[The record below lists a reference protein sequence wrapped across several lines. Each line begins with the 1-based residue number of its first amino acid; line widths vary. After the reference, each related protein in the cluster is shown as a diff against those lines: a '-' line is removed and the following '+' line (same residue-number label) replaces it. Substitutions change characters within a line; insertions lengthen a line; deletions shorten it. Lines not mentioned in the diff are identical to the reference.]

1 MKRRIILIALIIFG
15 VCIIVYS
22 ANFRV
27 VGAGDCW
34 APRYIPI
41 SLLKEGNLD
50 LNEFPG
56 LRFAVIENSVRGKTF
71 RVFNSPVLSG
81 VLATPVY
88 LAAKMFGLPITTT
101 SIAYLGKLA
110 ATIYTALSVA
120 FVFLILKE
128 LLSVK
133 SAAFLAVVYAF
144 GTCSW
149 TISSQSLWQHGL
161 SQLFLGIALYCLFKA
176 SDNSAFAGYA
186 GAFLSLATL
195 ARHLSGI
202 IAIIM
207 FIYVVYCY
215 RSQIF
220 RFILFSLP
228 AAAFFFI
235 YHWYY
240 FGSPVSFGS
249 QWVFGKFDA
258 PFFPAVL
265 GLLFSPNRGLFI
277 FSSFFLFS
285 VVGAIKVW
293 KEKNNKYGLLYR
305 YIIAAVLIYILI
317 VSKWFTWWGGHCY
330 GYRMLVDIT
339 PLLMILLV
347 PAYNLISKRKTL
359 KLLFVVGVTLSIL
372 IQLMGALYYSDYWN
386 SKLKIDKYPER
397 VWLIK
402 SGQFHIMLK
411 KAAQRGWKVQR
422 TVLMPRRHRHH
433 HKQYW

>member
-1 MKRRIILIALIIFG
+1 M
-15 VCIIVYS
+15 
-22 ANFRV
+22 
-27 VGAGDCW
+27 GAGDCW

-56 LRFAVIENSVRGKTF
+56 LRFAVIETSVRGETF

-88 LAAKMFGLPITTT
+88 LAAKLFGLPITTT

-161 SQLFLGIALYCLFKA
+161 SQLFLVIALYCLFKA

-186 GAFLSLATL
+186 GAFLSLATV

-207 FIYVVYCY
+207 FIYVVLCY

-220 RFILFSLP
+220 RFILCSLP
-228 AAAFFFI
+228 AVAFSLISLFRE
-235 YHWYY
+235 
-240 FGSPVSFGS
+240 
-249 QWVFGKFDA
+249 VFGFGRNYWHR
-258 PFFPAVL
+258 FF
-265 GLLFSPNRGLFI
+265 
-277 FSSFFLFS
+277 
-285 VVGAIKVW
+285 
-293 KEKNNKYGLLYR
+293 
-305 YIIAAVLIYILI
+305 
-317 VSKWFTWWGGHCY
+317 
-330 GYRMLVDIT
+330 
-339 PLLMILLV
+339 
-347 PAYNLISKRKTL
+347 
-359 KLLFVVGVTLSIL
+359 GV
-372 IQLMGALYYSDYWN
+372 QLDYY
-386 SKLKIDKYPER
+386 
-397 VWLIK
+397 
-402 SGQFHIMLK
+402 
-411 KAAQRGWKVQR
+411 
-422 TVLMPRRHRHH
+422 
-433 HKQYW
+433 

>member
-15 VCIIVYS
+15 VCIIIYS
-22 ANFRV
+22 ANLRV

-56 LRFAVIENSVRGKTF
+56 LRFAVIETSVRGKTF

-88 LAAKMFGLPITTT
+88 LAAKMFGLPITTD

-228 AAAFFFI
+228 AVAFFLI

-240 FGSPVSFGS
+240 FGSPVRFGS

-265 GLLFSPNRGLFI
+265 GLFFSPNRGLFI

-285 VVGAIKVW
+285 IVGAIKVW

-359 KLLFVVGVTLSIL
+359 KLLFVVGAALSIL

-397 VWLIK
+397 VWLLK